1 MGILKKLLTVIRG
14 GATEVGEAIVD
25 TQALRILDQEI
36 RDAENALAQARQE
49 LVRIMGQ
56 HKVATQKCGE
66 MAAKISDLEA
76 KAMKALDA
84 GREDL
89 ATEVAEAI
97 AHLTTQH
104 DAEKQLTSEFS
115 SSANSMRQ
123 TIDKAEKQIRE
134 LRQQADLVKARDSV
148 QKAQSKAQTAATG
161 AQGNV
166 GNAASTLERLKSKQ
180 QQQQAQFEAQEALE
194 SERTGAD
201 LDQKL
206 RDAGI
211 TPQQDTANAVLER
224 LKASRNTNND
234 SQ

>member
-1 MGILKKLLTVIRG
+1 MSIWKKLLTAIRG

-36 RDAENALAQARQE
+36 RDAESALAQARQE

-56 HKVATQKCGE
+56 HKVATQKCDE
-66 MAAKISDLEA
+66 MAAKIADLES

-97 AHLTTQH
+97 AHLSTQH
-104 DAEKQLTSEFS
+104 DAEQQLVTEFAS
-115 SSANSMRQ
+115 SVDNMRQ
-123 TIDKAEKQIRE
+123 SISKAEQQIRE
-134 LRQQADLVKARDSV
+134 LRHQADIVKARDSV
-148 QKAQSKAQTAATG
+148 QKAQSKAQSAATG

-166 GNAASTLERLKSKQ
+166 GNAASTLERLKERQ
-180 QQQQAQFEAQEALE
+180 QQQQAQFEAQEALD
-194 SERTGAD
+194 SERTGSD
-201 LDQKL
+201 LEQKL

-211 TPQQDTANAVLER
+211 TPQANSASAVLER
-224 LKASRNTNND
+224 LKASRNAD
-234 SQ
+234 SE